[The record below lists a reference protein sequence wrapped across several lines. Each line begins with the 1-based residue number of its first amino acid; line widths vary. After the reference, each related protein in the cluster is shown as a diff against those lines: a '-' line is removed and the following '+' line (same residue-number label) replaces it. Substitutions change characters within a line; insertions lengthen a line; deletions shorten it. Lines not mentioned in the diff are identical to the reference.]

1 MSISFK
7 VTPFRDYDDA
17 ELCIKWIRGGLD
29 DTGKRFVQ
37 LLANCGLVVRENHNT
52 LTPPRPWFDDSDIDQ
67 YCVTFVIYSV
77 KTTRL
82 FLESAFDALPKEDRC
97 GFESIV
103 HAVAEILT

>member
-7 VTPFRDYDDA
+7 VVPLHDYDDA
-17 ELCIKWIRGGLD
+17 ELCIKWMKGGLD

-37 LLANCGLVVRENHNT
+37 LLANCGLVFREIPSTFN
-52 LTPPRPWFDDSDIDQ
+52 PPRPCFDDSKFDQ
-67 YCVTFVIYSV
+67 DCVTFVIYSV
-77 KTTRL
+77 KTTRH

>member
-7 VTPFRDYDDA
+7 VVPLQDYDDA
-17 ELCIKWIRGGLD
+17 ELYIKWMKGGLD

-37 LLANCGLVVRENHNT
+37 LLANCGLVFHENHDTFN
-52 LTPPRPWFDDSDIDQ
+52 PPRPCFDDSDFDQ
-67 YCVTFVIYSV
+67 NCITFVVYSV